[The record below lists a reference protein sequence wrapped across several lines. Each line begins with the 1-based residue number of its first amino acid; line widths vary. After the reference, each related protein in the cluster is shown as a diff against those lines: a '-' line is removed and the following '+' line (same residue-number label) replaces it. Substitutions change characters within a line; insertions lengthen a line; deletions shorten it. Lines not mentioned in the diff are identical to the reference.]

1 MAKRQFRSDDSLKAE
16 AETRDAVAP
25 LLRRYGYIV
34 DDDIRTTRGTAVSQ
48 ILAVRHLNNDPFK
61 IHVRLCWRRAG
72 RTTREQL
79 YSAAQL
85 RARLVENDWD
95 KTLAFI
101 ADREAADGN
110 THNLFVQIDDGSF
123 RFAALVPSDQLPA
136 IWRKQRDVSATLIA
150 SGQTGAV
157 RKNHAENGS
166 SPTIYLQDDRTPA
179 THAVAEVLWS
189 WPGVINVLTL
199 PMTDDVATDD
209 SYDDL
214 SVDHQDLGRDLVA
227 SIQRVRSG
235 YPRDLK
241 VRKAVLDRAGGRCER
256 ENCDEKRDFQGFLDV
271 HHILGVGLSDRVWSC
286 IALCPNCHREAHF
299 SHDREAINDALADF
313 ARRFGTDS

>member
-25 LLRRYGYIV
+25 LLLRHGYIV

-48 ILAVRHLNNDPFK
+48 ILVVRHLNNDPFK

-72 RTTREQL
+72 RTAREQL

-101 ADREAADGN
+101 ADREAADSN

-179 THAVAEVLWS
+179 THAVADALWS
-189 WPGVINVLTL
+189 WPGVINLLTL
-199 PMTDDVATDD
+199 PTTDGDAIGD

-214 SVDHQDLGRDLVA
+214 SVDHHDLGRDVAAPIPLV
-227 SIQRVRSG
+227 SSG
-235 YPRDLK
+235 YPRDQK
-241 VRKAVLDRAGGRCER
+241 VRKAVLDRAAGRCER
-256 ENCDEKRDFQGFLDV
+256 TDCGERRDFRGFLDV
-271 HHILGVGLSDRVWSC
+271 HHILGVGFSDRVWSC
-286 IALCPNCHREAHF
+286 VALCPNCHREAHF
-299 SHDREAINDALADF
+299 AHDRDAINGALANY
-313 ARRFGTDS
+313 ARRFTSDS